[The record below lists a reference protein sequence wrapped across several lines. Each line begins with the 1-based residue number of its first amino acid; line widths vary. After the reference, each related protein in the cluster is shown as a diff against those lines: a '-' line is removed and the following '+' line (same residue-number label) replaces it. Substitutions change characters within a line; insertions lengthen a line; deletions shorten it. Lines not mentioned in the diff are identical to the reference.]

1 MLLNILI
8 GSSFD
13 SMWNVFMCLMA
24 CSTSILTFA
33 ILLLLLTS
41 AEAIWVVLCLPDGTI
56 KNKLA
61 THSSYRIKPLSVLM
75 VQCFGNIPKNTDFSV
90 SFLLLIHP
98 VKAFETKVML
108 QFVAT
113 QTKYFTVLQCL

>member
-41 AEAIWVVLCLPDGTI
+41 EEAIWVVLCLPDGTI

-75 VQCFGNIPKNTDFSV
+75 VQCFGNIPKNTHFSV

-98 VKAFETKVML
+98 VKVFETKVML

>member
-41 AEAIWVVLCLPDGTI
+41 AEAIWVVPCLPDGTI

-75 VQCFGNIPKNTDFSV
+75 VQCFGNIPKHSDFSV